1 MPPINAAWHVQ
12 LVIRADQTQ
21 ASLSSPQGLYIF
33 LVYAVYNSEVRK
45 RSAYRLLR
53 LLCGVGRFQKG
64 NLLGDDASCHSGEER
79 HQEDQ
84 REAESLV
91 FHCKS
96 RPLTPPPQKKKQ
108 SSHTWC
114 ASDLRCAAVSKNCS
128 QPTSFLPSQGA
139 PATTWVCSPL
149 THVSQETSETS
160 RPSSST
166 STSLVIK
173 NGGCQSIY
181 VTYLPFPLSTSH
193 QTKVNSCDWRSLALF
208 NATPTRGSGF
218 QPGVRWKNQKQLQEA
233 HKQWRIV
240 PFIHFT
246 FLTNHFT
253 NLFSRIFT
261 QTKVAPHF
269 FVIHPIS

>member
-1 MPPINAAWHVQ
+1 M
-12 LVIRADQTQ
+12 
-21 ASLSSPQGLYIF
+21 
-33 LVYAVYNSEVRK
+33 YAVYNSEVRK

-79 HQEDQ
+79 YQEDQ

-91 FHCKS
+91 FHRKS
-96 RPLTPPPQKKKQ
+96 RPPQKKMQ

-114 ASDLRCAAVSKNCS
+114 ARDLCCAAVLKNCS

-149 THVSQETSETS
+149 THGSQETSETS

-181 VTYLPFPLSTSH
+181 VTSLPFPLSTSH
-193 QTKVNSCDWRSLALF
+193 QTKVKGCDWRSLALF
-208 NATPTRGSGF
+208 SATPARGSGF
-218 QPGVRWKNQKQLQEA
+218 QPGVIRFRWKNLLLKPAPRSPQTVA
-233 HKQWRIV
+233 HCSLHSFHIFHKSV
-240 PFIHFT
+240 FT
-246 FLTNHFT
+246 
-253 NLFSRIFT
+253 
-261 QTKVAPHF
+261 
-269 FVIHPIS
+269 